1 MLEDFRLKVF
11 VAVAQSRSFTKAAAQ
26 LSISQPAVSQHISEL
41 EKTTGMK
48 LFQRLRGETIMTDAG
63 ALFYQYAKDILAKYD
78 EMEQM
83 FLRFPDKVVKVAAS
97 DEIYNHLV
105 SNLLDTFLRVHPE
118 VVFQHSFM
126 QEEADLTV
134 RIAPLTSKEKGTV
147 RLAYHP
153 SSAFAST
160 RLWSVLSKMLIQS
173 LL

>member
-63 ALFYQYAKDILAKYD
+63 ALFHQYAKDILAKYD

-126 QEEADLTV
+126 QEDADLRVTIV
-134 RIAPLTSKEKGTV
+134 PSETEKGTI

-153 SSAFAST
+153 SVSFAAT
-160 RLWSVLSKMLIQS
+160 RLWSVLSQTLQPTLK
-173 LL
+173 

>member
-1 MLEDFRLKVF
+1 
-11 VAVAQSRSFTKAAAQ
+11 
-26 LSISQPAVSQHISEL
+26 
-41 EKTTGMK
+41 MK

-63 ALFYQYAKDILAKYD
+63 ALFHQYAKDILAKYD

-126 QEEADLTV
+126 QEDADLRVT
-134 RIAPLTSKEKGTV
+134 IAPSETEKGT
-147 RLAYHP
+147 AYGYP
-153 SSAFAST
+153 GRKRQSGCEEASAHH
-160 RLWSVLSKMLIQS
+160 L
-173 LL
+173 

>member
-63 ALFYQYAKDILAKYD
+63 ALFYQYATDILAKYD

-97 DEIYNHLV
+97 DEVYNHLV

-126 QEEADLTV
+126 QEDADLRVT
-134 RIAPLTSKEKGTV
+134 IAPSETEKGTI

-153 SSAFAST
+153 SVSFAAT
-160 RLWSVLSKMLIQS
+160 RLWSVLSQTLKPTLK
-173 LL
+173 

>member
-63 ALFYQYAKDILAKYD
+63 ALFYQYATDILAKYD

-83 FLRFPDKVVKVAAS
+83 FLRFPDKVVNVSAS

-126 QEEADLTV
+126 QEDADLRV
-134 RIAPLTSKEKGTV
+134 IIAPSETEKGTV

>member
-63 ALFYQYAKDILAKYD
+63 ALFYQYATDILAKYD

-126 QEEADLTV
+126 QEDADLRVT
-134 RIAPLTSKEKGTV
+134 IAPSETEKGTI
-147 RLAYHP
+147 RLSYHP
-153 SSAFAST
+153 SVSFAAT
-160 RLWSVLSKMLIQS
+160 RLWSVLSQTLKPTLK
-173 LL
+173 

>member
-63 ALFYQYAKDILAKYD
+63 ALFHQYAKDILAKYD

-126 QEEADLTV
+126 QEDADLRVT
-134 RIAPLTSKEKGTV
+134 IAPSETEKGTI

-153 SSAFAST
+153 SVSFAAT
-160 RLWSVLSKMLIQS
+160 RLWIVLSQTLQPT
-173 LL
+173 LE

>member
-11 VAVAQSRSFTKAAAQ
+11 VTVARTRSFTNAAVQ

-41 EKTTGMK
+41 EKTLGQK
-48 LFQRLRGETIMTDAG
+48 LFQRLKGETVVTDAG
-63 ALFYQYAKDILAKYD
+63 ALFHEYATDILSKYD
-78 EMEQM
+78 DMQQM
-83 FLRFPDKVVKVAAS
+83 FLRFPDRTVKVAAS

-105 SNLLDTFLRVHPE
+105 SNLLDTFLKVHPE
-118 VVFQHSFM
+118 VTFRHSFM

-134 RIAPLTSKEKGTV
+134 RIAPLASKEKGTV

>member
-48 LFQRLRGETIMTDAG
+48 LFQRLRGETIMTDAS
-63 ALFYQYAKDILAKYD
+63 ALFYQYAMDILAKYD

-97 DEIYNHLV
+97 DEIYNYLV

-126 QEEADLTV
+126 QEDADLRVT
-134 RIAPLTSKEKGTV
+134 IAPSETEKGTI

-153 SSAFAST
+153 SVSFAAT
-160 RLWSVLSKMLIQS
+160 RLWSVLSQTLQPALK
-173 LL
+173 

>member
-63 ALFYQYAKDILAKYD
+63 ALFYQYAMDILAKYD

-126 QEEADLTV
+126 QEDADLRVT
-134 RIAPLTSKEKGTV
+134 IAPSETEKGTI

-153 SSAFAST
+153 SVSFAAT
-160 RLWSVLSKMLIQS
+160 RLWIVLSQTLQPT
-173 LL
+173 LE

>member
-1 MLEDFRLKVF
+1 
-11 VAVAQSRSFTKAAAQ
+11 
-26 LSISQPAVSQHISEL
+26 
-41 EKTTGMK
+41 MK

-63 ALFYQYAKDILAKYD
+63 ALFYQYATDILAKYD

-126 QEEADLTV
+126 QEDADLRVT
-134 RIAPLTSKEKGTV
+134 IAPSETEKGTI

-153 SSAFAST
+153 SVSFAAT
-160 RLWSVLSKMLIQS
+160 RLWSVLSQTLQPALK
-173 LL
+173 

>member
-63 ALFYQYAKDILAKYD
+63 ALFYQYATDILAKYD

-97 DEIYNHLV
+97 DEVYNHLV

-126 QEEADLTV
+126 QEDADLRVT
-134 RIAPLTSKEKGTV
+134 IAPSETEKGTV

>member
-1 MLEDFRLKVF
+1 
-11 VAVAQSRSFTKAAAQ
+11 
-26 LSISQPAVSQHISEL
+26 
-41 EKTTGMK
+41 MK

-63 ALFYQYAKDILAKYD
+63 ALFYQYATDILAKYD

-105 SNLLDTFLRVHPE
+105 SNLLDTFLRLHSE

-126 QEEADLTV
+126 QEDADLRVT
-134 RIAPLTSKEKGTV
+134 IAPSETEKGTI

-153 SSAFAST
+153 SVSFAAT
-160 RLWSVLSKMLIQS
+160 RLWSVLSQALKPALK
-173 LL
+173 

>member
-63 ALFYQYAKDILAKYD
+63 ALFYQYATDILAKYD

-126 QEEADLTV
+126 QEDADLRVT
-134 RIAPLTSKEKGTV
+134 IAPSETEKGTI

-153 SSAFAST
+153 SVLFAAT
-160 RLWSVLSKMLIQS
+160 RLWSVLSQTLQPALK
-173 LL
+173 

>member
-1 MLEDFRLKVF
+1 MLEDFRLTVF

-63 ALFYQYAKDILAKYD
+63 ALFHQYAKDILAKYD

-126 QEEADLTV
+126 QEDADLRVT
-134 RIAPLTSKEKGTV
+134 IAPSENEKGTI

-153 SSAFAST
+153 SVSFAAT
-160 RLWSVLSKMLIQS
+160 RLWIVLSKALQPT
-173 LL
+173 LE

>member
-1 MLEDFRLKVF
+1 
-11 VAVAQSRSFTKAAAQ
+11 
-26 LSISQPAVSQHISEL
+26 
-41 EKTTGMK
+41 MK

-63 ALFYQYAKDILAKYD
+63 ALFHQYAKDILAKYD

-126 QEEADLTV
+126 QEDADLRVT
-134 RIAPLTSKEKGTV
+134 IAPSETEKGTI

-153 SSAFAST
+153 SVSFAAT
-160 RLWSVLSKMLIQS
+160 RLWSVLSQTLKPALK
-173 LL
+173 

>member
-1 MLEDFRLKVF
+1 
-11 VAVAQSRSFTKAAAQ
+11 
-26 LSISQPAVSQHISEL
+26 
-41 EKTTGMK
+41 MK

-63 ALFYQYAKDILAKYD
+63 ALFHQYAKDILAKYD

-126 QEEADLTV
+126 QEDADLRVT
-134 RIAPLTSKEKGTV
+134 IAPSETEKG
-147 RLAYHP
+147 R
-153 SSAFAST
+153 
-160 RLWSVLSKMLIQS
+160 
-173 LL
+173 

>member
-11 VAVAQSRSFTKAAAQ
+11 VTVAQARSFTKAAAQ

-63 ALFYQYAKDILAKYD
+63 ALFHQYAKDILAKYD

-97 DEIYNHLV
+97 DELYNHLV

-126 QEEADLTV
+126 QEDADLRVT
-134 RIAPLTSKEKGTV
+134 IAPSETEKGTI

-153 SSAFAST
+153 SVSFAAT
-160 RLWSVLSKMLIQS
+160 RLWSVLSQTLKPALK
-173 LL
+173 

>member
-63 ALFYQYAKDILAKYD
+63 ALFHQYAKDILAKYD

-126 QEEADLTV
+126 QEDADLRVT
-134 RIAPLTSKEKGTV
+134 IAPSETEKGTI

-153 SSAFAST
+153 SVSFAAT
-160 RLWSVLSKMLIQS
+160 RLWIVLSKALQPT
-173 LL
+173 LE

>member
-63 ALFYQYAKDILAKYD
+63 ALFHQYAKDILAKYD

-126 QEEADLTV
+126 QEDADLRVT
-134 RIAPLTSKEKGTV
+134 IAPSETEKGTI

-153 SSAFAST
+153 SVSFAAT
-160 RLWSVLSKMLIQS
+160 RLWSVLSQTLQPALK
-173 LL
+173 

>member
-63 ALFYQYAKDILAKYD
+63 ALFHQYAKDILAKYD

-126 QEEADLTV
+126 QEDADLRVT
-134 RIAPLTSKEKGTV
+134 IAPSETEKGTI

-153 SSAFAST
+153 SVSFAAT
-160 RLWSVLSKMLIQS
+160 RLWSVLSQTLKPALK
-173 LL
+173 

>member
-63 ALFYQYAKDILAKYD
+63 ALFYQYATDILAKYD

-126 QEEADLTV
+126 QEDADLRVT
-134 RIAPLTSKEKGTV
+134 IAPSETEKGTV

>member
-1 MLEDFRLKVF
+1 
-11 VAVAQSRSFTKAAAQ
+11 
-26 LSISQPAVSQHISEL
+26 
-41 EKTTGMK
+41 MK

-63 ALFYQYAKDILAKYD
+63 ALFYQYATDILAKYD

-126 QEEADLTV
+126 QEDADLRVT
-134 RIAPLTSKEKGTV
+134 IAPSETEKGTI

-153 SSAFAST
+153 SVSFAAT
-160 RLWSVLSKMLIQS
+160 RLWSVLSQTLKPALK
-173 LL
+173 

>member
-63 ALFYQYAKDILAKYD
+63 ALFHQYAKDILAKYD

-97 DEIYNHLV
+97 DEVYNHLV

-126 QEEADLTV
+126 QEDADLRVT
-134 RIAPLTSKEKGTV
+134 IAPSETEKGTV

>member
-63 ALFYQYAKDILAKYD
+63 ALFHQYAKDILAKYD

-126 QEEADLTV
+126 QEDADLRVT
-134 RIAPLTSKEKGTV
+134 IAPSETEKGTI

-153 SSAFAST
+153 SVSFAAT
-160 RLWSVLSKMLIQS
+160 RLWIVLSQTLQPTLK
-173 LL
+173 

>member
-11 VAVAQSRSFTKAAAQ
+11 VTVARTRSFTKAAAQ

-41 EKTTGMK
+41 EKTLGQK
-48 LFQRLRGETIMTDAG
+48 LFQRLKGETVVTDAG
-63 ALFYQYAKDILAKYD
+63 ALFHEYATDILSKYD
-78 EMEQM
+78 DMQQM
-83 FLRFPDKVVKVAAS
+83 FLRFPDRTVNVAAS
-97 DEIYNHLV
+97 DEVYDHLV
-105 SNLLDTFLRVHPE
+105 SNLLGTFLKVHPE
-118 VVFQHSFM
+118 ITFRHSFM

-160 RLWSVLSKMLIQS
+160 RLWSVLSKMLIQ
-173 LL
+173 

>member
-41 EKTTGMK
+41 EKITGMK

-63 ALFYQYAKDILAKYD
+63 ALFYQYATDILAKYD

-126 QEEADLTV
+126 QEDADLRVT
-134 RIAPLTSKEKGTV
+134 IAPSETEKGTI

-153 SSAFAST
+153 SVSFAAT
-160 RLWSVLSKMLIQS
+160 RLWSVLSQTLKPALK
-173 LL
+173 

>member
-1 MLEDFRLKVF
+1 
-11 VAVAQSRSFTKAAAQ
+11 
-26 LSISQPAVSQHISEL
+26 
-41 EKTTGMK
+41 MK

-63 ALFYQYAKDILAKYD
+63 ALFYQYAMDILAKYD

-126 QEEADLTV
+126 QEDADLRVT
-134 RIAPLTSKEKGTV
+134 IAPSETEKGTI

-153 SSAFAST
+153 SVSFAAT
-160 RLWSVLSKMLIQS
+160 RLWIVLSQTLQPT
-173 LL
+173 LE

>member
-11 VAVAQSRSFTKAAAQ
+11 VSVAHNKSFTKAATQ
-26 LSISQPAVSQHISEL
+26 LSITQPAVSQHISEL
-41 EKTTGMK
+41 EKTFGQK
-48 LFQRLRGETIMTDAG
+48 LFQRLRGETVLTEAG
-63 ALFYQYAKDILAKYD
+63 ALFYQYATDILSKYD
-78 EMEQM
+78 EMEQL
-83 FLRFPDKVVKVAAS
+83 FLRFPDRTVKVAAS

-105 SNLLDTFLRVHPE
+105 SNLLGTFLKVHPE
-118 VVFQHSFM
+118 ITFRHSFM

-160 RLWSVLSKMLIQS
+160 RLWSVLSKLLIQS

>member
-41 EKTTGMK
+41 EKTT
-48 LFQRLRGETIMTDAG
+48 IMTDAG
-63 ALFYQYAKDILAKYD
+63 ALFHQYAKDILAKYD

-97 DEIYNHLV
+97 DELYNHLV

-153 SSAFAST
+153 SVSFAAT
-160 RLWSVLSKMLIQS
+160 RLWSVLSQTLQPT
-173 LL
+173 LE